1 MKKIII
7 KKYPNRR
14 LYNTQISSYVALN
27 DLCQMVQGGVDFIV
41 VDSKSKI
48 DITRSI
54 LTQIIFE
61 QESKGGNLLPI
72 SFMRQVISCY
82 QDQQA
87 DMLPHYLAAMMNSF
101 SANYKIINPAHLNK
115 PLKLFEAFSKGSKEM
130 FKNDFK
136 IFKESFNLKNNE
148 EDHE

>member
-1 MKKIII
+1 MI
-7 KKYPNRR
+7 K
-14 LYNTQISSYVALN
+14 
-27 DLCQMVQGGVDFIV
+27 DGVDFIV
-41 VDSKSKI
+41 VDSKSEI

-61 QESKGGNLLPI
+61 QESKGYNLLPI

-101 SANYKIINPAHLNK
+101 SANYKIINPAHLNN
-115 PLKLFEAFSKGSKEM
+115 PLKLFEALSKGSKEI

-136 IFKESFNLKNNE
+136 LFQKSFNLKKNK